1 MSPVLLYTYL
11 FAINIIAFFLYAE
24 DKRFAHYG
32 RWRIPEAVLLATA
45 VLGGAYGAGAAM
57 WLFRHK
63 TRHTAFLWT
72 VPVAFIIWLII
83 FILVYISN

>member
-1 MSPVLLYTYL
+1 MTLLYTYL
-11 FAINIIAFFLYAE
+11 FVMNIIAFLFYAE
-24 DKRFAHYG
+24 DKRFAYYS
-32 RWRIPEAVLLATA
+32 RWRIPEAVLLGTA

-72 VPVAFIIWLII
+72 VPIAFFAWLVLFIILYTS
-83 FILVYISN
+83 L